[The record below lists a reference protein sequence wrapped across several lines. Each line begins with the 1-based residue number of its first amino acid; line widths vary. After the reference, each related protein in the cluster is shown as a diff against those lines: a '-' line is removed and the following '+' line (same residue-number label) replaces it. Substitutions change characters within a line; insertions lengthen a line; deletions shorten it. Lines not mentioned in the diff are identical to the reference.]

1 MIAHDDHALKLL
13 KCTEKLIVAEELIFV
28 YFLFAQSS
36 IDYHFFTVLYPNLF
50 FRSANYSV
58 IKF

>member
-36 IDYHFFTVLYPNLF
+36 IDYHFLLF
-50 FRSANYSV
+50 CIQTYFFV
-58 IKF
+58 QQIIL